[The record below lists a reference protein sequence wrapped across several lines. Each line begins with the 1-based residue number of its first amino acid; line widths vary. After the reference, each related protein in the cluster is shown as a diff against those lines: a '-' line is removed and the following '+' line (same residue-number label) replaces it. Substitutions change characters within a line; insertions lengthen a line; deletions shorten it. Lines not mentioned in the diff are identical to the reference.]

1 MLALFRGLFAPQL
14 DLHNF
19 IREIGK
25 NAAIEV
31 PTHAQIVLDCL
42 LGAQKEISA
51 VLV

>member
-31 PTHAQIVLDCL
+31 PTHAQIVLDSL
-42 LGAQKEISA
+42 LVAQRGINA
-51 VLV
+51 VF